1 MFPAGVPFSKRAF
14 DLIFASGGLILISPI
29 LLVISILVW
38 IKIGVPI
45 FFKQKRPGYKEKPFW
60 IYKFRTMS
68 EKRDK
73 HGNLLPDKN
82 RITSFGKF
90 LRTFSLDELP
100 ELLNII
106 RGEMSFVG
114 PRPLLM
120 EYLDR
125 YSETQRK
132 RHEVLPGITGW
143 AQINGRNILTWEDKF
158 RFDIWYIDNW
168 SFWLDI
174 KILVIT
180 FWKVIKREGI
190 SQPGHATSEKFTG
203 NKTGNQQ

>member
-1 MFPAGVPFSKRAF
+1 
-14 DLIFASGGLILISPI
+14 
-29 LLVISILVW
+29 
-38 IKIGVPI
+38 
-45 FFKQKRPGYKEKPFW
+45 
-60 IYKFRTMS
+60 MS

-158 RFDIWYIDNW
+158 RFDIWYIENW

-190 SQPGHATSEKFTG
+190 SQPGHATSEKFMGNNTG
-203 NKTGNQQ
+203 N

>member
-1 MFPAGVPFSKRAF
+1 MFPAGVPFSKRTF

-29 LLVISILVW
+29 LLIISILVW
-38 IKIGVPI
+38 IKIGDPI

-100 ELLNII
+100 EMLNII

-132 RHEVLPGITGW
+132 RHEALPGITGW

-203 NKTGNQQ
+203 NNTGN

>member
-203 NKTGNQQ
+203 NKTGN

>member
-1 MFPAGVPFSKRAF
+1 M
-14 DLIFASGGLILISPI
+14 GLPI
-29 LLVISILVW
+29 V
-38 IKIGVPI
+38 
-45 FFKQKRPGYKEKPFW
+45 FQQQRPGYKEKPFW
-60 IYKFRTMS
+60 IYKFRTMLD
-68 EKRDK
+68 KRAINGK
-73 HGNLLPDKN
+73 LLPDKY

-90 LRTFSLDELP
+90 LRAFSLDELP
-100 ELLNII
+100 ELINIV

-120 EYLDR
+120 EYLNR
-125 YSETQRK
+125 YSESQRR

-143 AQINGRNILTWEDKF
+143 AQINGRNVLSWEDKF
-158 RFDIWYIDNW
+158 RLDVWYVDNW

-190 SQPGHATSEKFTG
+190 NQPGHISTEKFMG
-203 NKTGNQQ
+203 NNTNDRH

>member
-1 MFPAGVPFSKRAF
+1 M
-14 DLIFASGGLILISPI
+14 IFASTGLILISPVLI
-29 LLVISILVW
+29 IISFLVW
-38 IKIGVPI
+38 FKIGLPI
-45 FFKQKRPGYKEKPFW
+45 VFKQERPGYKEKPFW

-68 EKRDK
+68 DKRDQNGK
-73 HGNLLPDKN
+73 LLPDKY
-82 RITSFGKF
+82 RISSLGKF

-100 ELLNII
+100 ELVNII

-120 EYLDR
+120 EYLNR
-125 YSETQRK
+125 YSITQRR

-143 AQINGRNILTWEDKF
+143 AQINGRNVLSWEEKF
-158 RFDIWYIDNW
+158 RLDVWYVDNW

-180 FWKVIKREGI
+180 IWKVITREGI
-190 SQPGHATSEKFTG
+190 SQPGHATSEKFRGNNTG
-203 NKTGNQQ
+203 DIQ

>member
-38 IKIGVPI
+38 INIGVPI
-45 FFKQKRPGYKEKPFW
+45 IFKQKRPGYKEKPFW

-73 HGNLLPDKN
+73 QGNLLPDKN

-203 NKTGNQQ
+203 NKTGN